1 MVDAAASRHFD
12 QHLLCGGACKYH
24 CHRRAVGTWSYR
36 PRILESFVPGGWRG
50 NWSDGTHGEGL
61 QNEWCPFHT
70 RFNQK
75 LLYFPRAALRDCLK
89 NRHIVFVGDSSM
101 RIFFSALVSMV
112 NGTREWD
119 TPDPALSSWRLP
131 LETVERRATT
141 CDYRRDN
148 EHNVELPCFREY
160 AGHGARLT
168 YVWKT
173 FVRDRPAPGRFQ
185 MPNETVPSL
194 SFSDVVVSG
203 FLTRSRP
210 PDLLVVEAGIWDRF
224 ADAGADE
231 PGGPP
236 LTLARQLAEWIGGL
250 RARFDGAIVF
260 AQPTNSPPEYDRVI
274 RGLGLP
280 VVWRKPSNR
289 PKPSGF
295 PPANDR
301 GAHSNDVCAIEHA
314 NMLLSSLCT

>member
-1 MVDAAASRHFD
+1 MRAEFD
-12 QHLLCGGACKYH
+12 QHLLCDGSCRYR
-24 CHRRAVGTWSYR
+24 CHRPARGVWSPR
-36 PRILESFVPGGWRG
+36 PEVLEAFARGRWRG

-61 QNEWCPFHT
+61 TNEWCPSRHKADGAPQHRILF
-70 RFNQK
+70 FG
-75 LLYFPRAALRDCLK
+75 RAALHDCLRG
-89 NRHIVFVGDSSM
+89 RHLVFVGDSSM
-101 RIFFSALVSMV
+101 RIFFSAVVSMV